1 MQVIA
6 IFGSRDPEGQTATA
20 AQALLDGLSEKG
32 ARVEKLFLPEMS
44 IERCR
49 QCEADGWGTCNP
61 DGRCVIE
68 DDFDGIVQKLAS
80 ADAAVFANPV
90 YYGDLSESLRAF
102 TDRLRRCSG
111 PINSR
116 TGKNKNFKP
125 VIGICVAGGGGGG
138 AESCGVSLKK
148 VLTTCGFEVIDMIP
162 VRRQNTAIKLKTLR
176 KIGEWLPEYV
186 TSGEWERVIPRPEK
200 VK

>member
-1 MQVIA
+1 MRVLA
-6 IFGSRDPEGQTATA
+6 LLGSRDLEGQTATA
-20 AQALLDGLSEKG
+20 TQALLDGLSAKG
-32 ARVEKLFLPEMS
+32 AQVEKVFLPEMS

-49 QCEADGWGTCNP
+49 QCEADGWGTCFF

-68 DDFDGIVQKLAS
+68 DDFDGLVKKLAS

-102 TDRLRRCSG
+102 TDRLRRCSA
-111 PINSR
+111 PINRR

-138 AESCGVSLKK
+138 AEHCGDSLKK
-148 VLTTCGFEVIDMIP
+148 VLTTCGFEVIDMVP
-162 VRRQNTAIKLKTLR
+162 VRRQNMAVKLRTLR
-176 KIGEWLPEYV
+176 QIGEWLPEYV
-186 TSGEWERVIPRPEK
+186 TSGEWEKIIPRPEK